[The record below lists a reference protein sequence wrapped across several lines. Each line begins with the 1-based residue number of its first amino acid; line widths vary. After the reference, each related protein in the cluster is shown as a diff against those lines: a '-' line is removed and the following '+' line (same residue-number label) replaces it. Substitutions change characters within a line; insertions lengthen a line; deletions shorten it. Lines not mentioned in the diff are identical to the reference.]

1 MRFFLL
7 SLNLGVA
14 VSFVPSLSS
23 STRLSPFI
31 SSTLLFAE
39 GPDEQDTTAD
49 ADGADLAAEL
59 FKLAKERNIQ
69 IDADD
74 DDWDDEED
82 LDDDEAKELNLTDNQ
97 IDKEVKERVLE
108 TAGGFVEYVKPPSD
122 DEDGDDESKEEEEE
136 KQAKEYKPPTKIP
149 DEELTAGE
157 VVELILNALAHNDV
171 PSKNK
176 GIEILFA
183 YSSSSSQIKQMEDLT
198 PEEYCEYLKENDFKV
213 VFENQGFRID
223 KGDYSS
229 GGTKAFYT
237 ARVQVSPKETIA
249 VNFILS
255 SGGLNDNNGCWLV
268 DSMLIRPP
276 SMRRNRRR

>member
-7 SLNLGVA
+7 SLTVGVA
-14 VSFVPSLSS
+14 VSFVPSFSS

-31 SSTLLFAE
+31 PPTLLFAE
-39 GPDEQDTTAD
+39 GQDEQDTTAD

-74 DDWDDEED
+74 EDWDDEED

-122 DEDGDDESKEEEEE
+122 DEDEDDESKEEE

-171 PSKNK
+171 PTKNK

-198 PEEYCEYLKENDFKV
+198 PEEYSEYLKENDFKV
-213 VFENQGFRID
+213 VFENQGIRID
-223 KGDYSS
+223 KGEYSADGS
-229 GGTKAFYT
+229 KAFYT
-237 ARVQVSPKETIA
+237 ARVQVSPKETIP

-255 SGGLNDNNGCWLV
+255 SGGMNDNYDCWLV